1 MGKSEMLRG
10 EKVRMIFCRRGRK
23 VVIRLL
29 GSGRIQEHLDGDGDH
44 SAKPNA
50 ISVVLIITSAGL
62 EQVERV
68 IRFGVLPGRD
78 HRRAIE

>member
-1 MGKSEMLRG
+1 MGKLEMLRG

-29 GSGRIQEHLDGDGDH
+29 GSSRIQEHLDGDGDH
-44 SAKPNA
+44 SAKLNA
-50 ISVVLIITSAGL
+50 ISVVLIITNAGL

-78 HRRAIE
+78 HGRAIE